1 MVGVA
6 GEPAWVL
13 PGLVGTEH
21 GKGIEDT
28 NIAERRGTPASAP
41 FSATQERGKG
51 SGGSELNGERWDDDK
66 ANRLLDGALAVLEA
80 AGGWEGPDDERHD
93 PAKMLRFVELYF
105 SESTRRRLGP
115 HVDLMNR
122 GIGAGNMEDLRLG
135 VLGLLQVVLCANDY
149 ERGPVDRRVG
159 P

>member
-1 MVGVA
+1 M
-6 GEPAWVL
+6 
-13 PGLVGTEH
+13 
-21 GKGIEDT
+21 
-28 NIAERRGTPASAP
+28 
-41 FSATQERGKG
+41 
-51 SGGSELNGERWDDDK
+51 NGERWDDDK

-105 SESTRRRLGP
+105 GESTRRRLGP

-135 VLGLLQVVLCANDY
+135 VLGLLQVVLCTDDY
-149 ERGPVDRRVG
+149 EREPVDRRVD

>member
-1 MVGVA
+1 M
-6 GEPAWVL
+6 
-13 PGLVGTEH
+13 
-21 GKGIEDT
+21 
-28 NIAERRGTPASAP
+28 NR
-41 FSATQERGKG
+41 
-51 SGGSELNGERWDDDK
+51 ERWDDDK

-80 AGGWEGPDDERHD
+80 AGGWEGPDDEQHD

-135 VLGLLQVVLCANDY
+135 VLGLLQVVLCTDNRSRLAD
-149 ERGPVDRRVG
+149 G
-159 P
+159 

>member
-1 MVGVA
+1 M
-6 GEPAWVL
+6 
-13 PGLVGTEH
+13 
-21 GKGIEDT
+21 
-28 NIAERRGTPASAP
+28 
-41 FSATQERGKG
+41 
-51 SGGSELNGERWDDDK
+51 SEERWDDDR

-80 AGGWEGPDDERHD
+80 AGGWERPDDARDDD

-115 HVDLMNR
+115 HVHLMNQ

-135 VLGLLQVVLCANDY
+135 VLGLLQVVLCADDY
-149 ERGPVDRRVG
+149 ERGPLDQRVG

>member
-1 MVGVA
+1 M
-6 GEPAWVL
+6 
-13 PGLVGTEH
+13 
-21 GKGIEDT
+21 
-28 NIAERRGTPASAP
+28 
-41 FSATQERGKG
+41 
-51 SGGSELNGERWDDDK
+51 NGERWDDDK

-80 AGGWEGPDDERHD
+80 AGGWEGPDDERYD

-115 HVDLMNR
+115 YVDLMNQ

-135 VLGLLQVVLCANDY
+135 VLGLLQVVLCTDDY

-159 P
+159 T

>member
-1 MVGVA
+1 MVGVP

-13 PGLVGTEH
+13 PGLVDTKR

-28 NIAERRGTPASAP
+28 NIPERRGTPASAP
-41 FSATQERGKG
+41 FSATLDRRKG

-93 PAKMLRFVELYF
+93 PATMLRFVELYF

-115 HVDLMNR
+115 HVHLMNQ

-135 VLGLLQVVLCANDY
+135 VLGLLQVVLCADDY
-149 ERGPVDRRVG
+149 ERGPLERRVG
-159 P
+159 T

>member
-1 MVGVA
+1 MFGVA
-6 GEPAWVL
+6 GEAAWVL
-13 PGLVGTEH
+13 PGLDRTEH
-21 GKGIEDT
+21 RKGIKDPNT
-28 NIAERRGTPASAP
+28 AERRGTPASAP
-41 FSATQERGKG
+41 FSAPLDRRNG

-80 AGGWEGPDDERHD
+80 AGGWEGPDDERYD
-93 PAKMLRFVELYF
+93 PAEMLRFVELYF

-115 HVDLMNR
+115 HVDLMNQ
-122 GIGAGNMEDLRLG
+122 GIAAGNMEDLRLG
-135 VLGLLQVVLCANDY
+135 VLGLLQVVLCADDY